1 METTSEKL
9 NGTVI
14 RFLQSDCQVI
24 PYKGLKHMNCKEYNE
39 KYGPL
44 FKERER
50 DFWAAIKD
58 WLEKN
63 PERFIAFQ
71 TYIPGFNDGEPCLPV
86 ISYIGAAPGFC
97 HDHYV
102 DSEGKTHYA
111 EDVYT
116 EIPNLPKK
124 DQEYLKG
131 KEEWSYND
139 MRMNK
144 SAEDLE
150 LEETLMEGYVD
161 FVQEYDVTGTI
172 KLVNDRRRKN
182 HGEPTVNTEY
192 YQCGW

>member
-1 METTSEKL
+1 
-9 NGTVI
+9 
-14 RFLQSDCQVI
+14 
-24 PYKGLKHMNCKEYNE
+24 MNCKQYNE

-44 FKERER
+44 FEERKK

-63 PERFIAFQ
+63 PGRFIVFR
-71 TYIPGFNDGEPCLPV
+71 TYIPGFNDGEPCLPC
-86 ISYIGAAPGFC
+86 IEILAAAPGF
-97 HDHYV
+97 DGDYYV
-102 DSEGKTHYA
+102 DSEGKIHYA
-111 EDVYT
+111 EDVFT

-124 DQEYLKG
+124 DQKYLKG
-131 KEEWSYND
+131 KEEWSYQD
-139 MRMNK
+139 MQMSK

-150 LEETLMEGYVD
+150 LEATLANGYDD

-192 YQCGW
+192 YECGY